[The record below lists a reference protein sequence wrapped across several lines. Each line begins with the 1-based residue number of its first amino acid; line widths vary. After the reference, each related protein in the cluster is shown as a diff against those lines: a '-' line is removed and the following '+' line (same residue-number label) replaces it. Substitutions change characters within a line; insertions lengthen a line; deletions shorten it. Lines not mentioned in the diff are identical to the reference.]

1 MSTCSRCQHFVQRY
15 GEKTGECYGGLP
27 AQFPSGQHFNSVTP
41 PPIVK
46 ANRPQCHVFKPL
58 PDDAPTAVKS
68 KDPETFA
75 HATRKPKEDEPIN
88 GVAMIGKP
96 VEPAS
101 EELQPRPLM
110 AEAEIKAVAAGGKV
124 VFPIPTQP
132 VPAATFPTVTQ
143 PAKKGK
149 K

>member
-75 HATRKPKEDEPIN
+75 HATRKPKDDEPIN

-96 VEPAS
+96 VEATAQS
-101 EELQPRPLM
+101 IQP
-110 AEAEIKAVAAGGKV
+110 
-124 VFPIPTQP
+124 QP